1 MTIYE
6 SSTPVLMQVQSDA
19 AGYALILLS
28 CATGTPA
35 LGATDAA
42 RASTVGVGVEVR
54 IGAGGPDITIDSV
67 TVTPI
72 RDAPSTIPSTV
83 DSGTQVL
90 AFPAPETEGE
100 FMWDLVVAATVGPV
114 DHRLVVRLDPK
125 MIVRKTHA

>member
-6 SSTPVLMQVQSDA
+6 SSTPVLMEVQSDG

-28 CATGTPA
+28 AAAGPMA

-54 IGAGGPDITIDSV
+54 VSPADPDITIDSV
-67 TVTPI
+67 TATPI
-72 RDAPSTIPSTV
+72 RDAPSTVAWTV
-83 DSGTQVL
+83 DSGTQVT

-100 FMWDLVVAATVGPV
+100 YMWDLVVTVTVGPSV
-114 DHRLVVRLDPK
+114 HRRVVQLDPK
-125 MIVRKTHA
+125 MIVRKTFP